1 MDEDRRI
8 RFLVP
13 PMLFVASLLWG
24 AWSNQ
29 NGREWIYAVL
39 SKADQSPSIGQI
51 VGVVAGAGVVV
62 FAVGYI
68 IGTCN
73 YFFLRLAFRIL
84 RGRFHEVL
92 LSDAA
97 FARVW
102 SLLGAPGVPNR
113 AQELSAGAAFDYD
126 ILFKTHEGVHR
137 WLFRRWNAFSIA
149 TSSIWALIL
158 SFPFG
163 LVIQIPAT
171 CGWFL
176 PVIVF
181 MTILIFVARWA
192 WSDAMGMLTFQAELP
207 APDAPKDGGNN

>member
-1 MDEDRRI
+1 
-8 RFLVP
+8 
-13 PMLFVASLLWG
+13 MLFLASLLWG
-24 AWSNQ
+24 AWSSQ

-39 SKADQSPSIGQI
+39 TNANQSPSIGQI
-51 VGVVAGAGVVV
+51 VGVVAGAGVVI
-62 FAVGYI
+62 FAIGYI

-73 YFFLRLAFRIL
+73 YFFLRLSFRIL

-102 SLLGAPGVPNR
+102 ALLGAPGIPNR

-126 ILFKTHEGVHR
+126 ILLKKHEGVHR

-149 TSSIWALIL
+149 TNSIWALIL

-163 LVIQIPAT
+163 LAIRIPAT
-171 CGWFL
+171 CEWLL

-181 MTILIFVARWA
+181 MIILFVVATWA
-192 WSDAMGMLTFQAELP
+192 WRDTMEMAGFMATTANVDAE
-207 APDAPKDGGNN
+207 